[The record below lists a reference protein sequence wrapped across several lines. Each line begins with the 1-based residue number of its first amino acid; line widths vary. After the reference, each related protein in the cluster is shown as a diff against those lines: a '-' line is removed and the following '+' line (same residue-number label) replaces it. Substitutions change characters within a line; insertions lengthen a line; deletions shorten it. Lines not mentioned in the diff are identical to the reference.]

1 MKYLLIVLVVC
12 FTSHAFCQGD
22 FILLR
27 KNNTVILSYFKGSYM
42 NCQLNNG
49 QWIEGTIKSIKED
62 SIYLEQIKVQQ
73 VANFWGMPRVDTFK
87 YGLLKLS
94 LKDIHAFP
102 YKEKGLSV
110 INNGTLFTYGAA
122 GYIFLNLVNNISQ
135 NTSITTTQNLT
146 NLGIA
151 SGVFL
156 FGEILNWT
164 HPRSYIVGKKYQLSS
179 TATIPVN

>member
-1 MKYLLIVLVVC
+1 
-12 FTSHAFCQGD
+12 
-22 FILLR
+22 
-27 KNNTVILSYFKGSYM
+27 M

-94 LKDIHAFP
+94 LKDIRAFP

-110 INNGTLFTYGAA
+110 IN
-122 GYIFLNLVNNISQ
+122 
-135 NTSITTTQNLT
+135 
-146 NLGIA
+146 
-151 SGVFL
+151 
-156 FGEILNWT
+156 
-164 HPRSYIVGKKYQLSS
+164 LSL
-179 TATIPVN
+179 IHI